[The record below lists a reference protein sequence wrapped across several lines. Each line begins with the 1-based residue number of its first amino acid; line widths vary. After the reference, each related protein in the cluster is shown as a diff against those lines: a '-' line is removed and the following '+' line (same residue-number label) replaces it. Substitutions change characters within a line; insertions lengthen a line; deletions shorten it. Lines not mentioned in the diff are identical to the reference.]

1 MHPTL
6 EIYQKVLPNRDFAA
20 LNAWVSTFYPFQ
32 QEWLLDPSEYAIQNK
47 ARQIGLS
54 HTSGALGVIWG
65 AFHGETTTIISKGQL
80 EADEVLEKAQRH
92 ARVLSKLGSRMAVLG
107 KDAAG
112 EISFA
117 SGGRLLAL
125 PSSGGRGFTGNVILD
140 EFAYHEAKNDEKVWD
155 AALAVTML
163 GNFRAR
169 VISTP
174 NGVANKFAEVWRES
188 AFEEFGWNRHETSI
202 EKAIAQ
208 GYPVDIKKCWKL
220 AAGNK
225 LLFQQL
231 FQCGFVDPESR
242 FLFAQVAKGKN
253 RFLELPPST
262 AAARLKI
269 CIGLDF
275 AYTAKTSADY
285 SAAVVLAQIGDLYFV
300 LDVLRIHCEPREFRA
315 RIPVLLESYRKH
327 FASIFCGAYV
337 AATEAGGI
345 EFIREANI
353 PIEAMQATIDK
364 FQRAI
369 PVATAWNEGRIFLP
383 HEAPWLDAFTAEVT
397 GFTGTKKDRHDD
409 MVDALAAAFDC
420 LGVPQG
426 VPTLT
431 TAAQPRWAQSTGR
444 GFG

>member
-1 MHPTL
+1 MPIHPGL
-6 EIYQKVLPNRDFAA
+6 LQYQSALPKSDFAA
-20 LNAWVSTFYPFQ
+20 LEAWSTTFYPFQ

-65 AFHGETTTIISKGQL
+65 AFRGETTTIISKGQL

-92 ARVLSKLGSRMAVLG
+92 AKVLSKLGSRMAVLG

-140 EFAYHEAKNDEKVWD
+140 EFAYHEAKHDEKVWD

-163 GNFRAR
+163 GDFRAR

-174 NGVANKFAEVWRES
+174 NGVSNKFAEVWRSS
-188 AFEEFGWNRHETSI
+188 AHKEFGWVRHETSI
-202 EKAIAQ
+202 QKAIAQ

-231 FQCGFVDPESR
+231 FECQFVDPESR
-242 FLFAQVAKGKN
+242 FLFAQAEKGKN
-253 RFLELPPST
+253 RYELGKLP
-262 AAARLKI
+262 AERAGARLKI

-275 AYTAKTSADY
+275 AYTSKTSADY

-300 LDVLRIHCEPREFRA
+300 LDVLRVHVEPRQFRD
-315 RIPVLLESYRKH
+315 RIPALIAAHPKSW
-327 FASIFCGAYV
+327 CCAYV
-337 AATEAGGI
+337 AATETGGI
-345 EFIREANI
+345 EFFREAQI
-353 PIEAMQATIDK
+353 PIVDLRAVKDK

-369 PVATAWNEGRIFLP
+369 PVATAWNEGRVFVP
-383 HEAPWLDAFTAEVT
+383 HEAPWLDAFLAEVT
-397 GFTGTKKDRHDD
+397 GFTGTKKDRRDD
-409 MVDALAAAFDC
+409 MVDALAAAFDG
-420 LGVPQG
+420 LGAPQELPKVPERAG
-426 VPTLT
+426 S
-431 TAAQPRWAQSTGR
+431 RWGMGSGR